1 MRRADPGAKA
11 VVFSAW
17 GRLLRLVGEALAANG
32 IAHVSLAGSQ
42 PPVRAAALRSF
53 LNDPECAVILIVLS
67 TGGALCINML
77 LSRACCWHRLG
88 SPCTPK

>member
-1 MRRADPGAKA
+1 MRRADPGTKA

-42 PPVRAAALRSF
+42 PHARAAALRAF
-53 LNDPECAVILIVLS
+53 LHDPDIAVILIVLS
-67 TGGALCINML
+67 TGGAGPFLVL
-77 LSRACCWHRLG
+77 LSKTVKL
-88 SPCTPK
+88 SLLL